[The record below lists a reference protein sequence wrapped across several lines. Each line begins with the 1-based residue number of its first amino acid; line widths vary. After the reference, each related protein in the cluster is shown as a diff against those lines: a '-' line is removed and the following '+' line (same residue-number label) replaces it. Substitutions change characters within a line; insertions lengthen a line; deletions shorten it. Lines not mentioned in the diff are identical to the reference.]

1 MSDSDS
7 DCIILSGDNIPA
19 QPQLLVIDCS
29 NDDDEP
35 VKPEPVE
42 LEERKPVIE
51 PLPVKFEKREPV
63 IEPLPVK
70 LEPLPVKLEKRE
82 PLPVVVAVAI
92 EPKPVI
98 EREPVIE
105 AGLQEQLSDTD
116 LAGSSSKQTA
126 KKAKLPGARH
136 VRDRPGMY
144 AHNWEKRYNNWCFE
158 HGYELDWV
166 YTKIGEGFEAYYEIV
181 SKENMDGFEPRAGA
195 PMRTVH
201 WAFIETNEFGVET
214 ALKDPRHLPGAFPPR
229 KYVIDMPDIPG
240 AAPPQVNMRT
250 TYVKLHAVFEYLHKW
265 AGGEV
270 PDRRRRERPA
280 ARKRQLYS
288 EDDDGDGY
296 ETPGADVDRVG
307 CVAPVQS
314 LEHGAAACDTESEG
328 EDE

>member
-19 QPQLLVIDCS
+19 QPKLLVIDCS

-35 VKPEPVE
+35 IKPEPVAIQ
-42 LEERKPVIE
+42 LERVQ
-51 PLPVKFEKREPV
+51 
-63 IEPLPVK
+63 VK
-70 LEPLPVKLEKRE
+70 LERVQVKLEAAQVKLEKRE

-116 LAGSSSKQTA
+116 LAGSSSKQPA
-126 KKAKLPGARH
+126 KKAKMPGARH

-158 HGYELDWV
+158 HGYELDWM

-181 SKENMDGFEPRAGA
+181 SKENMDGYEPRAGA

-201 WAFIETNEFGVET
+201 WAFIETNSEGVET
-214 ALKDPRHLPGAFPPR
+214 ALKDQGAYSGKGLPR

-270 PDRRRRERPA
+270 PARQRRERPA